1 MSIFHRRTVP
11 SRAQRRQALV
21 HQKHHVVASGE
32 IPPDD
37 LERIGRLART
47 PTPCWCRMCGN
58 PRRWAKG
65 KLRLTSREHGSR
77 ETIRQELH
85 DLREGC
91 SRRIPRGVKNL

>member
-11 SRAQRRQALV
+11 SRARRRQALV
-21 HQKHHVVASGE
+21 HQKHRVVASDE
-32 IPPDD
+32 VLADD
-37 LERIGRLART
+37 LKRIGRLART
-47 PTPCWCRMCGN
+47 PTPCSCWMCGN

-77 ETIRQELH
+77 ETIRQELR
-85 DLREGC
+85 DMREAC